1 MPPTRLSQAAIW
13 FQLGSGN
20 SDAAADAPLEHLI
33 DDGLAEIFVVGEVGD
48 LTYGTYRFINFHRC
62 VN

>member
-1 MPPTRLSQAAIW
+1 VQGPDGRAVEPQQT
-13 FQLGSGN
+13 
-20 SDAAADAPLEHLI
+20 PLEHAI